1 MARRICV
8 PRLSEGSHAAPASS
22 EGQAGSVTK
31 MFDPPAFAALRLVF
45 GVGTPTGD
53 PPDND
58 TCKPTYAVAVPV
70 FSLGGLD
77 PDGVYEFDAGFLLDV
92 IRRRALRRRWG
103 VRVEIELTQSAESVA
118 IADVWAEGPF
128 KDEDDA
134 HGLIVLGRTGRGT
147 TLPGGGRTIVIAST
161 LAHDS
166 KRAAGL
172 SGVYNIQLRDTD
184 PASEDKPNVAS
195 MVRGIQVDLTH
206 FEFEG

>member
-8 PRLSEGSHAAPASS
+8 PRLSEGSHPAPGSS
-22 EGQAGSVTK
+22 ATK
-31 MFDPPAFAALRLVF
+31 MFDPPIFAGLRLVF
-45 GVGTPTGD
+45 GVGSATGD

-58 TCKPTYAVAVPV
+58 SFKPTYVVSVPV
-70 FSLGGLD
+70 FSMGGLD
-77 PDGVYEFDAGFLLDV
+77 PDGVYEFDAGFLLDA

-128 KDEDDA
+128 KDEPDA
-134 HGLIVLGRTGRGT
+134 HGLVVLGRTGRGT
-147 TLPGGGRTIVIAST
+147 TLPGGGRTIVLATTI
-161 LAHDS
+161 AHDS
-166 KRAAGL
+166 KRATAL

-184 PASEDKPNVAS
+184 PDTDDKPNVAS
-195 MVRGIQVDLTH
+195 MMRSIQVDLTH

>member
-8 PRLSEGSHAAPASS
+8 PRLSEGSHAAPGSS
-22 EGQAGSVTK
+22 ATK
-31 MFDPPAFAALRLVF
+31 MFDPPALAALRLVF

-58 TCKPTYAVAVPV
+58 SFKPTYVLSVPV
-70 FSLGGLD
+70 FSMGGLD
-77 PDGVYEFDAGFLLDV
+77 PDGVYEFDAGLMLDA

-103 VRVEIELTQSAESVA
+103 VRVEFELTQSADSVA
-118 IADVWAEGPF
+118 VADVWAEGPF
-128 KDEDDA
+128 KDEADG

-147 TLPGGGRTIVIAST
+147 TLPGGGRTIVLATT

-166 KRAAGL
+166 KRTSAL
-172 SGVYNIQLRDTD
+172 SGVYNFQLRDTD
-184 PASEDKPNVAS
+184 PASDDKPNVAS
-195 MVRGIQVDLTH
+195 MMRAVQVDLTH